1 MPSWLRARACCAA
14 RQAARCGSGSPVS
27 GGGPLAGSC
36 CGCASAHT
44 LPNVLRFACRP
55 CPARRHS
62 GPTAAQRAQPTGAL
76 DTATEAALYGL
87 LQRGGR
93 SFVSVGHRE
102 QLVQWHTHV
111 LEHAGGPRWRLSTR
125 QEVLA
130 RRQAGAGG
138 AEQPG

>member
-1 MPSWLRARACCAA
+1 MAVRARAASRGRRGCRGRFLGRRSLAA
-14 RQAARCGSGSPVS
+14 FTSAAPPTDSQTCSASH
-27 GGGPLAGSC
+27 AGSALHAVT
-36 CGCASAHT
+36 GS
-44 LPNVLRFACRP
+44 LR
-55 CPARRHS
+55 
-62 GPTAAQRAQPTGAL
+62 AALQAQATGAL

-125 QEVLA
+125 QEFLA

>member
-1 MPSWLRARACCAA
+1 MLRRPTGSALRQRLPSFRGGGRSLAAVAAALPSTHSQTCCASHAGPALRAVTVR
-14 RQAARCGSGSPVS
+14 
-27 GGGPLAGSC
+27 L
-36 CGCASAHT
+36 
-44 LPNVLRFACRP
+44 
-55 CPARRHS
+55 
-62 GPTAAQRAQPTGAL
+62 TAAQRAQATGAL